1 MNIEQLRSEWK
12 QYSQKL
18 ELTQRLNEQ
27 LILSMLKERSRS
39 RIAKVRRQNTVY
51 LVLMSITFIFI
62 VAIFAGNPFDF
73 KYKLQYIPYGILM
86 MGVIIAIGSLI
97 GNLNSTN
104 IDLNKTD
111 LAHFLGKMITG
122 FEKFKKMESWFGLI
136 MFSAGLLTVFS
147 FLPKKLEHK
156 GIWPAMAETM
166 ISLLISFSI
175 YYIAYRLGAFRNKNK
190 EAFENDLKELNDLKA
205 TSTELRES
213 M

>member
-1 MNIEQLRSEWK
+1 
-12 QYSQKL
+12 
-18 ELTQRLNEQ
+18 
-27 LILSMLKERSRS
+27 MLKERSRS